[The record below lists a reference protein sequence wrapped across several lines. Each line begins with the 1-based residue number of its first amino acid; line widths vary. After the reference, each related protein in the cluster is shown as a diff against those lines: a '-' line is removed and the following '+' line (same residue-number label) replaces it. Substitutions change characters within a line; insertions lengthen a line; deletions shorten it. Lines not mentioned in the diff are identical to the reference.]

1 MKYLKGSWVEHPV
14 EDWGKGVVLE
24 DADELSVTISFEGV
38 GIKTLD
44 LRYVEPQI
52 IRTALASE
60 EKIEQLKAS
69 SRLYFNESFLDI
81 YRDIKTSFP
90 GHIVIIQNGYF
101 FEALESDAEYFRSL
115 FGWKIHARGNA
126 SVTGFPDQALSVLK
140 KLRSLRQPFV
150 IVSQLPPQ
158 KTGKIERQIT
168 EIFDGKTAVIV
179 EHDAQ
184 PQKDPK
190 RYHGDFDGG
199 VHSEA
204 AGSGDKRTSIS
215 MEFDREKARE
225 LLKEFG
231 ASIEKPPGF
240 NWKFGG
246 DSWMQQVGNEF
257 DRNRK
262 KNAKFEL
269 SELVRSYLR
278 DLRKAS
284 SDAASSKT
292 ITQTKKAI
300 SENDQFLIAVTLVLS
315 SSTTIDLVSDLQEV
329 LTAYRE

>member
-1 MKYLKGSWVEHPV
+1 MKYLKGGWVEHPV

-24 DADELSVTISFEGV
+24 DADGPTVTISFETV

-52 IRTALASE
+52 ISAALASE

-81 YRDIKTSFP
+81 YRDIKISFP
-90 GHIVIIQNGYF
+90 GHIVIIQNGFF
-101 FEALESDAEYFRSL
+101 FEALESDAEYLRSL

-126 SVTGFPDQALSVLK
+126 SVTGFPDQAVSVLK
-140 KLRSLRQPFV
+140 KLRSLQQPFA

-168 EIFDGKTAVIV
+168 EIFDGKTAVTV

-184 PQKDPK
+184 PQRVPK
-190 RYHGDFDGG
+190 RYHGDTDDG
-199 VHSEA
+199 VHSELV
-204 AGSGDKRTSIS
+204 GSGDRKTSIS
-215 MEFDREKARE
+215 MEFDREKARV

-269 SELVRSYLR
+269 SALVRSYLR

-292 ITQTKKAI
+292 ITQAKKAI

-315 SSTTIDLVSDLQEV
+315 SSTTTDLVSDLQEV